1 MIPALVLLAAIL
13 VLSIPSALVVVPYA
27 MITGNVMPLYKVS
40 TFIVR
45 VAYRMAGLRIESE
58 GQDQVPENTAC
69 IFMANHLSNLDPPAL
84 LPRIPGRTAA
94 FSKRSIMKIPGLGYA
109 MKLADFIPVDRD
121 RRVESAQ
128 ESIAAARRVLA
139 KGVHITTF
147 VEGTRSRDGRMLPF
161 KKGPFYLAMETG
173 APCIP
178 VSIQGTESM
187 MGKGRMSVHPG
198 TAHITFHAPVYP
210 RDFKNREEL
219 MSAVRTAIASGLPEW
234 MRA

>member
-27 MITGNVMPLYKVS
+27 MITGNVMPLYNVS

-45 VAYRMAGLRIESE
+45 VAYRLAGLRIESE
-58 GQDQVPENTAC
+58 GQDKVPKNTAC

-128 ESIAAARRVLA
+128 ESIAAARRV
-139 KGVHITTF
+139 
-147 VEGTRSRDGRMLPF
+147 
-161 KKGPFYLAMETG
+161 
-173 APCIP
+173 
-178 VSIQGTESM
+178 
-187 MGKGRMSVHPG
+187 
-198 TAHITFHAPVYP
+198 
-210 RDFKNREEL
+210 
-219 MSAVRTAIASGLPEW
+219 
-234 MRA
+234 